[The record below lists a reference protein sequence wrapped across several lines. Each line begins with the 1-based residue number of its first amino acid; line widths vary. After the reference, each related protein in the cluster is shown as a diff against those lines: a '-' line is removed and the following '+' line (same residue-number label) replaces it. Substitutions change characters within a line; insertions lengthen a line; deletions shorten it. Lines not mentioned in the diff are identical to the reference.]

1 MPTPTPPHQ
10 PDRPDRAPTMAD
22 VARAA
27 GVSRA
32 LVSIVMRD
40 VPGASDEARRLVR
53 EAAQRIGY
61 LPHSAAQLLRRSRS
75 GNVGVL
81 FSPRYPFEVQIVEAL
96 YPAAKQLGH
105 QLVLGAMTETRDLDH
120 AVEELLRQRCEA
132 LVLVGLDRP
141 DSWFADLQGR
151 VALVRVGRLPTR
163 AGVDVVR
170 SDERHGIESAL
181 DHLVELGHRRIVLV
195 GGGDMPGASERARAY
210 RAGMKR
216 RGLVEEAL
224 VLEGDYTDEGGAR
237 AARALLAGGRLPTA
251 VIAANDW
258 SAVGLITEFARRGVR
273 VPQDISVVGYDDS
286 DLARRSYLSFTS
298 VGQDPVGL
306 AHLVMDAVDHRLQHP
321 TDPPIESV
329 LPTVLAVRTSTARP
343 RRGR

>member
-1 MPTPTPPHQ
+1 MPHPAPSG
-10 PDRPDRAPTMAD
+10 REPTMAD
-22 VARAA
+22 VAREA

-40 VPGASDEARRLVR
+40 VPGASEETRRSVR
-53 EAAQRIGY
+53 AAAERLGY
-61 LPHSAAQLLRRSRS
+61 RPHTAAQLLRRKTT

-96 YPAAKQLGH
+96 YPLADRLGY
-105 QLVLGAMTETRDLDH
+105 QLVLGAMTGTRDLDQ

-141 DSWFADLQGR
+141 DAWFADLQGR
-151 VALVRVGRLPTR
+151 VALVRVGRLPSR

-170 SDERHGIESAL
+170 SDERRGIDSAI
-181 DHLVELGHRRIVLV
+181 DHLVALGHEHIAFV

-216 RGLVEEAL
+216 RGLAHEVQ
-224 VLEGDYTDEGGAR
+224 VLPGDYTDEAGAS
-237 AARALLAGGRLPTA
+237 AARSLLTADRLPTA

-258 SAVGLITEFARRGVR
+258 TAVGLITEFARHGVL
-273 VPQDISVVGYDDS
+273 VPRDVSVVGYDDS
-286 DLARRSYLSFTS
+286 DLAQRSYLGVTS
-298 VGQDPVGL
+298 VAQHPVGL
-306 AHLVMDAVDHRLQHP
+306 ADLVFRAIERRLQHP
-321 TDPPIESV
+321 DDPPAELV
-329 LPTVLAVRTSTARP
+329 LPTTLAVRGSTAAP
-343 RRGR
+343 RRQR